1 MNQTEQRSSQ
11 VTVTLATET
20 DLREVLALENRFLTA
35 VEESPLNRE
44 QWERLAEAI
53 AAGQITFFV
62 ARHRNRPVG
71 ICSVSPCFSTFDC
84 RSSGVFDDFY
94 VEPAFRHQGV
104 ARALAEAARDWCMS
118 RGMASLTV
126 GCSPGDV
133 GMYRAL
139 GFETS
144 LGTMLA
150 QNLS

>member
-1 MNQTEQRSSQ
+1 MNQTEQRPSQ

-20 DLREVLALENRFLTA
+20 DLGEVLALENRFLTA

-53 AAGQITFFV
+53 RQERITFFL
-62 ARHRNRPVG
+62 ARLEGQAVG

-94 VEPAFRHQGV
+94 VEPAFRHQSV
-104 ARALAEAARDWCMS
+104 ARALAEAARGWCMY
-118 RGMASLTV
+118 RGMVSLTV

-144 LGTMLA
+144 LGMMLA
-150 QNLS
+150 QNLP